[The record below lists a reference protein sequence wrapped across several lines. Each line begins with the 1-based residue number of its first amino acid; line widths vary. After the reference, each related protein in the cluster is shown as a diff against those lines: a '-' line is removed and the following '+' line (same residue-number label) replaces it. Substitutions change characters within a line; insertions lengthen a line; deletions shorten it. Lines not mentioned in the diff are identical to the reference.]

1 MLEPGMETMLAGHY
15 QIVSSLGSGGFGQT
29 FLAQDN
35 DLPDNPLC
43 VIKKLKPRSSDPDT
57 LRTAKRLFDCEAQ
70 TLARL
75 GDHDRIPRLLDHFEH
90 EGEFYLVQ
98 EYIEGQPLDREI
110 PDGLQ
115 LGEAEVIALLQDILQ
130 VLVFV
135 HEQNV
140 IHRDIK
146 PANLI
151 RRRKDGQIV
160 LIDFGAVKEVSA
172 QSSLIQGQT
181 TLTVAIGSPGYMP
194 NEQMAGAPR
203 YSSDVYAVGIIG
215 IRALTGISPKS
226 FKTDPQ
232 TSEIKWR
239 DRAPQVSR
247 EFATVLD
254 RMVRYDFRDRYPSAL
269 QALEALQNLHEGVTQ
284 PMSAV
289 GMEETEFLTNGDWQ
303 GQPTEIYPPTR
314 PHQSPPP
321 SQQDSPQAAPAD
333 RPPVPRKKLSPLAKR
348 WRKARPILTVA
359 ASVSVTF
366 LVTWRLLPPRFIE
379 QTVYQTIFEDPVL
392 VELLNQADRQ
402 RQGEDYQKALESY
415 DKAIVMNPRV
425 PEAHWGRCYSLN
437 KLGKLDLALAACE
450 RALALK
456 PKYPQALSSVGYA
469 LSQQQQYEEALQRFN
484 EALELKPDFAEAW
497 VNKGVVLQALE
508 RHEAALDAFEAAT
521 DLQPDYAQAWAN
533 RGAALWSLER
543 YAEAIDSLDKA
554 LELQPDNPNAN
565 RLREQAR
572 RELGK

>member
-1 MLEPGMETMLAGHY
+1 MLKSGMETMLAGHY

-29 FLAQDN
+29 FLARD
-35 DLPDNPLC
+35 DDRPENPLC

-110 PDGLQ
+110 PDDSQ
-115 LGEAEVIALLQDILQ
+115 LGEPEVMALLQDILQ

-135 HEQNV
+135 HGQNV

-151 RRRKDGQIV
+151 RRSKDGQIV
-160 LIDFGAVKEVSA
+160 LIDFGAVKEVST

-215 IRALTGISPKS
+215 IRALTGVSPKY

-232 TSEIKWR
+232 TSEIRWR
-239 DRAPQVSR
+239 DRAPHVSR
-247 EFATVLD
+247 EFAAVLD

-269 QALEALQNLHEGVTQ
+269 QALQALQNLHEGVTQ

-289 GMEETEFLTNGDWQ
+289 GMEETEFLTEED
-303 GQPTEIYPPTR
+303 GQQSPTETFPPAQPR
-314 PHQSPPP
+314 KSPPP
-321 SQQDSPQAAPAD
+321 SRQDSPTPVD
-333 RPPVPRKKLSPLAKR
+333 RPPVPRKKLSPLAKG
-348 WRKARPILTVA
+348 WRKARPMLTIA

-392 VELLNQADRQ
+392 VELLDRADRQ
-402 RQGEDYQKALESY
+402 RQAGDYQNALASY
-415 DKAIVMNPRV
+415 DKAIARNPRV
-425 PEAHWGRCYSLN
+425 PEVHWGRCYSLN
-437 KLGKLDLALAACE
+437 ELGRLEAALAACE
-450 RALALK
+450 RALTLK
-456 PKYPQALSSVGYA
+456 PEYPEALSSQGYA
-469 LSQQQQYEEALQRFN
+469 LTQQQQYEEALQRFD
-484 EALELKPDFAEAW
+484 EALALNPDFAEAW
-497 VNKGVVLQALE
+497 VNKGVALQALD
-508 RHEAALDAFEAAT
+508 RHEKALAAFEEAT
-521 DLQPDYAQAWAN
+521 NLQPNYAQAWAN

-543 YAEAIDSLDKA
+543 YREAIASLDKA

-572 RELGK
+572 RELGR

>member
-1 MLEPGMETMLAGHY
+1 MLESGMETMLAGHY

-29 FLAQDN
+29 FLAEDN
-35 DLPDNPLC
+35 DQPDNPLC

-75 GDHDRIPRLLDHFEH
+75 GDHDRIPRLLDHFEQ

-98 EYIEGQPLDREI
+98 EFIEGQPLDREI
-110 PDGLQ
+110 PDGSQ
-115 LGEAEVIALLQDILQ
+115 LGEAEVMALLQDILQ

-135 HEQNV
+135 HGQNV

-151 RRRKDGQIV
+151 RRSKDSQIV
-160 LIDFGAVKEVSA
+160 LIDFGAVKEVST
-172 QSSLIQGQT
+172 QSSLIRGQT

-226 FKTDPQ
+226 FKTDPH
-232 TSEIKWR
+232 TSEIRWH
-239 DRAPQVSR
+239 DRAPHVSR
-247 EFATVLD
+247 EFAAVLD
-254 RMVRYDFRDRYPSAL
+254 CMVRYDFRDRYPTAIQAL
-269 QALEALQNLHEGVTQ
+269 QALQNLHEGVTQ

-289 GMEETEFLTNGDWQ
+289 GMEETELLTDGEWQ
-303 GQPTEIYPPTR
+303 ESTKIYPPR
-314 PHQSPPP
+314 PHNSPPP
-321 SQQDSPQAAPAD
+321 SRQDSPQATPVD
-333 RPPVPRKKLSPLAKR
+333 RPPVPEKPLSPLAKG
-348 WRKARPILTVA
+348 WRKARPIVTVA
-359 ASVSVTF
+359 ASVGVTF

-379 QTVYQTIFEDPVL
+379 QKVYNTIFENPVL
-392 VELLNQADRQ
+392 VELLNRAEQQ
-402 RQGEDYQKALESY
+402 RQAGDYQEALESY
-415 DKAIVMNPRV
+415 DKAIAISQTV

-437 KLGKLDLALAACE
+437 KLGKLELAQAACE
-450 RALALK
+450 RAIALK
-456 PKYPQALSSVGYA
+456 PEYPEALSSAGYA

-484 EALELKPDFAEAW
+484 EALKLNPDFAEAW
-497 VNKGVVLQALE
+497 VNKGVALQALD
-508 RHEAALDAFEAAT
+508 RHKAALAAFEEAT
-521 DLQPDYAQAWAN
+521 NLQPDYAQAWAN

-543 YAEAIDSLDKA
+543 YTEAITSLDKA
-554 LELQPDNPNAN
+554 LELQPDNANAN

-572 RELGK
+572 RELGQ

>member
-1 MLEPGMETMLAGHY
+1 MLKSGMGMMLAGHY

-43 VIKKLKPRSSDPDT
+43 VIKKLKPRSTDPDT

-75 GDHDRIPRLLDHFEH
+75 GDHDRIPRLLDHFEQ

-110 PDGLQ
+110 PDDLQ
-115 LGEAEVIALLQDILQ
+115 LGEPEVMALLQDILQ

-135 HEQNV
+135 HGQNV

-151 RRRKDGQIV
+151 RRSKDGQIV
-160 LIDFGAVKEVSA
+160 LIDFGAVKEVST
-172 QSSLIQGQT
+172 QTSLIQGQT
-181 TLTVAIGSPGYMP
+181 SLTVAIGSPGYMP

-203 YSSDVYAVGIIG
+203 YSSDVYAVGIMG
-215 IRALTGISPKS
+215 IRALTGVSPKY

-239 DRAPQVSR
+239 DLAPQVSR
-247 EFATVLD
+247 EFAAVID
-254 RMVRYDFRDRYPSAL
+254 RMVCYDFRDRYPTAL
-269 QALEALQNLHEGVTQ
+269 QALQALQNLHEGVTQ
-284 PMSAV
+284 PMTAV
-289 GMEETEFLTNGDWQ
+289 GMEETEFLTNGDWPH
-303 GQPTEIYPPTR
+303 QPTQTSPTPR
-314 PHQSPPP
+314 PHKSPPRTG
-321 SQQDSPQAAPAD
+321 QDSPRATPVDRLPAK
-333 RPPVPRKKLSPLAKR
+333 PLSPLAKK
-348 WRKARPILTVA
+348 WHQARPILTVV
-359 ASVSVTF
+359 ASVGVTF

-379 QTVYQTIFEDPVL
+379 QTVYNTIFEDPVL
-392 VELLNQADRQ
+392 VELLKQADQQ
-402 RQGEDYQKALESY
+402 RQGEDYQDALENY
-415 DKAIVMNPRV
+415 DKAIARNPRV

-437 KLGKLDLALAACE
+437 ELGKLDLALAACK

-456 PKYPQALSSVGYA
+456 PEYPEALSSQGYA
-469 LSQQQQYEEALQRFN
+469 LSGQQQYEEALQRFN
-484 EALELKPDFAEAW
+484 EALELNPDFVEAW
-497 VNKGVVLQALE
+497 VNKGVALQALD
-508 RHEAALDAFEAAT
+508 RHEKALAAFEIAT
-521 DLQPDYAQAWAN
+521 ELQPNNAQAWAN

-543 YAEAIDSLDKA
+543 YSDAIASLDKA
-554 LELQPDNPNAN
+554 LELQPDHANAN
-565 RLREQAR
+565 HLREQAR
-572 RELGK
+572 QKLGR